1 MRKMDIIYFI
11 TEINRK
17 QELGSSFYD
26 GNCLS
31 GYKGDIWPWVVGK
44 GSPEEVTLE
53 LEPRG

>member
-31 GYKGDIWPWVVGK
+31 GCKGDIWPWVVGK